1 MFRMGLNLIVLNS
14 YQIVMG
20 KKIEG
25 ETLSY

>member
-1 MFRMGLNLIVLNS
+1 MFRMGLNLILLNS
-14 YQIVMG
+14 YQIVMD